1 VSALALVVVVWVLA
15 ALGMG
20 GAFLYARARRNM
32 GYVDVFWALGMA
44 LAALL
49 VALLAGGDPLV
60 RLLVAAFGGL
70 WGLRLFHFLWKRVA
84 GEAEDG
90 RYRAMRDAIGD
101 GPWRWFAFFQ
111 LQALVIALFALPFVA
126 AASAP
131 GGPTSVGVWIAVAV
145 WMVAVG
151 GESLADHQLLAH
163 RRDPAQRGRTCRR
176 GLWAWS
182 RHPNYFFEWLHWF
195 AYVALAA
202 AGPLG
207 WLAWTG
213 PVLMLAFLWRVS
225 GIPWTEAQALRT
237 RGEDYR
243 RYQAEVSAFFPW
255 PPTRRAPGTDTHR
268 LARKDP

>member
-1 VSALALVVVVWVLA
+1 MSALAILLAVWGSA
-15 ALGMG
+15 ALGMSA
-20 GAFLYARARRNM
+20 AFLYARSRRNM

-44 LAALL
+44 LSAATVAAL
-49 VALLAGGDPLV
+49 AEGDPLV
-60 RLLVAAFGGL
+60 RVLVAAFGGL
-70 WGLRLFHFLWKRVA
+70 WGLRLFRFLWHRVNS
-84 GEAEDG
+84 EVEDG
-90 RYRAMRDAIGD
+90 RYRAMREAIGD
-101 GPWRWFAFFQ
+101 HTWRWFAFFQ
-111 LQALVIALFALPFVA
+111 VQALVIALFALPFLA

-131 GGPTSVGVWIAVAV
+131 AGRASAGVWIAIAI
-145 WMVAVG
+145 WLLAVG
-151 GESLADHQLLAH
+151 GEALADRQLLAH
-163 RRDPAQRGRTCRR
+163 RRDPAQRARTCRT

-202 AGPLG
+202 AGPLW

-237 RGEDYR
+237 RGDDYR

-255 PPTRRAPGTDTHR
+255 PPARRAPGPLVH
-268 LARKDP
+268 

>member
-1 VSALALVVVVWVLA
+1 MSAFEILLVVWVAA

-20 GAFLYARARRNM
+20 AAYFYACARRNM
-32 GYVDVFWALGMA
+32 GYVDVFWSLGMA
-44 LAALL
+44 LAAVL
-49 VALLAGGDPLV
+49 VAALAGGDPFV
-60 RLLVAAFGGL
+60 RLLVAALGGL
-70 WGLRLFHFLWKRVA
+70 WGLRLFRFLWQRVR

-90 RYRAMRDAIGD
+90 RYRAMREAIGD
-101 GPWRWFAFFQ
+101 GGLRWFAFFQ
-111 LQALVIALFALPFVA
+111 LQALVIALFAAAFVA

-131 GGPTSVGVWIAVAV
+131 GGPDSAWFWIALGVWAL
-145 WMVAVG
+145 AVG
-151 GESLADHQLLAH
+151 GESLADRQLHAH

-202 AGPLG
+202 SGPLW
-207 WLAWTG
+207 WLAWLG
-213 PVLMLAFLWRVS
+213 PLVMFAFLWRVS

-255 PPTRRAPGTDTHR
+255 PPARRAPRT
-268 LARKDP
+268 LAG

>member
-1 VSALALVVVVWVLA
+1 MSAVDIVLVVWVLA
-15 ALGMG
+15 AVGMS
-20 GAFLYARARRNM
+20 GAFVHARARRNM

-44 LAALL
+44 LSAVL
-49 VALLAGGDPLV
+49 VAGLAGGDPLV
-60 RLLVAAFGGL
+60 RILVATFGGL
-70 WGLRLFHFLWKRVA
+70 WGLRLFRFLWLRVGA
-84 GEAEDG
+84 EAEDG
-90 RYRAMRDAIGD
+90 RYRAMREAIGD
-101 GPWRWFAFFQ
+101 RWWRWFAFFQ
-111 LQALVIALFALPFVA
+111 LQALVIALFAIPFVA

-131 GGPTSVGVWIAVAV
+131 GGPASVGIWIAIAV
-145 WMVAVG
+145 WLVAVG
-151 GESLADHQLLAH
+151 GEALADRQLLAH
-163 RRDPAQRGRTCRR
+163 RHDPAQRGRTCRS

-202 AGPLG
+202 AGPLW
-207 WLAWTG
+207 WLAWAG

-255 PPTRRAPGTDTHR
+255 PPARRAAGTATH
-268 LARKDP
+268 

>member
-1 VSALALVVVVWVLA
+1 MNLLGVLLTIWGVA

-20 GAFLYARARRNM
+20 AAFFYARARRNM

-44 LAALL
+44 LAAVLAAVLAEGDALVRAL
-49 VALLAGGDPLV
+49 VAVL
-60 RLLVAAFGGL
+60 GGL
-70 WGLRLFHFLWKRVA
+70 WGLRLFRFLWSRVR

-90 RYRAMRDAIGD
+90 RYRAMREAIGD
-101 GPWRWFAFFQ
+101 GALAWFAFFQ
-111 LQALVIALFALPFVA
+111 LQALVIALFAASFVA

-131 GGPTSVGVWIAVAV
+131 GGLASPSVWIALAI
-145 WMVAVG
+145 WIIAVG
-151 GESLADHQLLAH
+151 GEWLADRQLHAH
-163 RRDPAQRGRTCRR
+163 RRDPSMHGRTCRR

-202 AGPLG
+202 AGPLW
-207 WLAWTG
+207 WLALLG
-213 PVLMLAFLWRVS
+213 PVLMFVFLWRVS

-255 PPTRRAPGTDTHR
+255 PPACRPAVSSRA
-268 LARKDP
+268 